1 MYTLTLEKRKKSFRT
16 LDIALLFIALFW
28 IARGKF
34 FFASLLIIVAMVG
47 FYINRKRI
55 VVVSEANISY
65 PYFIDKKIDWKE
77 VSNIIL
83 KDDIITIDLKN
94 NKLLNDY
101 YIPNTLGIGGGTI
114 YKEYKKEYEYFAVNK
129 NSGLKNTFKKKKEEF
144 VVRTLQHTDNEE
156 ADATANLMLDYQSLI
171 PDQCFCALE
180 TNEQLA
186 EYLAMLFAKL
196 GKKY

>member
-34 FFASLLIIVAMVG
+34 SFALLLIIVAMVG

-55 VVVSEANISY
+55 VVVSEANINY

-83 KDDIITIDLKN
+83 KDDILTIDLKN
-94 NKLLNDY
+94 NKLLQAKISLAGVNPDEKEF
-101 YIPNTLGIGGGTI
+101 NTFCAKQLKI
-114 YKEYKKEYEYFAVNK
+114 YKDTILFN
-129 NSGLKNTFKKKKEEF
+129 
-144 VVRTLQHTDNEE
+144 DN
-156 ADATANLMLDYQSLI
+156 
-171 PDQCFCALE
+171 F
-180 TNEQLA
+180 
-186 EYLAMLFAKL
+186 
-196 GKKY
+196 